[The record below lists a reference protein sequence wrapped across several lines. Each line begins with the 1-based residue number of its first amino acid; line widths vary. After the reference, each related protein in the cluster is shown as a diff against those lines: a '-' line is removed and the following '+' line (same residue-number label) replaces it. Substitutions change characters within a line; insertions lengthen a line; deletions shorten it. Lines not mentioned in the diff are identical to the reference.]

1 MNLDVANLVSCKLV
15 PCNRRT
21 KRWTMAAACL
31 LVSGCVGVP
40 LSPIYKHYHIP
51 PVPVAIVV
59 SGNLDDY
66 RELTNALAARM
77 VRTYALFELDQPQS
91 ASRIERSIWGLQ
103 AATVVAIGEPAL
115 ELASRL
121 TDTDIVYAQ
130 VFNPPEQ
137 HRGVNPIPPFD
148 MQLSHWK
155 NVSPNMRRIGVVGS
169 AQMQGVID
177 ELEAATA
184 KSGLELARREVKSD
198 KEALQAFRAMVPQ
211 IDGFIFLPDDDVLSP
226 RVIEKVM
233 AHGAR
238 NDRQILVYSPIMFQL
253 GASLYI
259 SAQQADIAEQIV
271 ALLDDPGIHTLPLT
285 KMLTKVRKE
294 TPSREPG

>member
-1 MNLDVANLVSCKLV
+1 MNLDVANVVSC
-15 PCNRRT
+15 NSRT
-21 KRWTMAAACL
+21 KRWTMVAACL
-31 LVSGCVGVP
+31 LASGCAGVP

-51 PVPVAIVV
+51 PPPIAIVV
-59 SGNLDDY
+59 SGDLDDY
-66 RELTNALAARM
+66 RELTDALAARM

-91 ASRIERSIWGLQ
+91 ASRIEHTIWGLQ

-115 ELASRL
+115 KLASRM
-121 TDTDIVYAQ
+121 TGTDIVYAQ

-169 AQMQGVID
+169 AKMQNVID

-184 KSGLELARREVKSD
+184 KSGFELTRREVRSD

-211 IDGFIFLPDDDVLSP
+211 IDGFIFLPDETVLSP
-226 RVIEKVM
+226 HVIQKVM

-253 GASLYI
+253 GASLYV

-271 ALLDDPGIHTLPLT
+271 ALLDDPDIHTLPLT
-285 KMLTKVRKE
+285 KMLTKVRSE
-294 TPSREPG
+294 APSREPG